1 MRDYGGQYIRKQIK
15 INGGNVDEKLVVD
28 IEANGFQNTV
38 TEVWCISVFNIKTK
52 EKETFTN
59 HDKNHRP
66 LRDGL
71 ELLANASQIIGHNW
85 IAYDQVVLEKL
96 YNFETKAT
104 LVDTFLMSQLL
115 DFNRKL
121 GRVTGRHGLE
131 FWGEHFGVQ
140 KPKQEQWLKYEPA
153 MLNRC
158 EQDVLI
164 NVHTYVQLMKELK
177 ASKIPKDVV
186 RREFAIAKISAEQVR
201 NGWLIDE
208 RLAQR
213 HVTFLKQETLR
224 LKDKI
229 EPLMPP
235 IIKCP
240 DVWVTN
246 KECNE
251 MLGTEG
257 VNYEEGLKEGKR
269 LRKPVIP
276 RYTKA
281 GKLHAS
287 QANWL
292 REGNYFSKFGK
303 NKVWGAYCRVDI
315 IPAKLTQH
323 AEVKKL
329 LFKNGW
335 KPTEW
340 NTKRDVEGNYIKTSA
355 KLTEDSY
362 ESIKGD
368 LGQDIALHA
377 TYQHRLNTLQNQK
390 NDEKGWLGVRR
401 EDGRLECVP
410 FTLGT
415 ATGRMSHRNLVNVP
429 GAGATFGKE
438 MREVFIAPRG
448 KVLVGCD
455 LASAQLRLLA
465 AAMGDESYSETV
477 TTGKEAD
484 GTDVH
489 TVNQKA
495 AGLKSRSQA
504 KTFIYGFLFGAGDAK
519 IGSITG
525 GKAKDGKA
533 LKAKFLKTF
542 PALSKLQ
549 NKLRLDFERSGKRH
563 ITAQDG
569 RKIQVGSE
577 HKLLNYLLQGNEAIL
592 AKEWAI
598 ITDKLIKKNNI
609 DCKLLAIVH
618 DEQNF
623 ECSKED
629 APKLASILEKAATM
643 AGEKL
648 GFKCRMDG
656 TSKIGGNWYEIH

>member
-1 MRDYGGQYIRKQIK
+1 MAGER
-15 INGGNVDEKLVVD
+15 LVVD
-28 IEANGFQNTV
+28 IEANGFQNDV
-38 TEVWCISVFNIKTK
+38 TTVWCISVFNIKTK
-52 EKETFTN
+52 EAETFTD
-59 HDKNHRP
+59 HG
-66 LRDGL
+66 RDYRSIKEGL
-71 ELLANASQIIGHNW
+71 KLLTDADQIIGHNW

-96 YNFETKAT
+96 HNFKTKAT

-121 GRVTGRHGLE
+121 GRVTGRHGLAM
-131 FWGEHFGVQ
+131 WGEHFGVP
-140 KPKQEQWLKYEPA
+140 KPSQEQWLEFEPA

-164 NVHTYVQLMKELK
+164 NAHTYIQLMKEFK
-177 ASKIPKDVV
+177 ASGIPKSVIQ
-186 RREFAIAKISAEQVR
+186 REFAIAKISAEQVK

-208 RLAQR
+208 RLALR
-213 HVTFLKQETLR
+213 HVDFLKRETDR

-229 EPLMPP
+229 EPMMPP

-246 KECNE
+246 DECNE
-251 MLGTEG
+251 ILGTKKF
-257 VNYEEGLKEGKR
+257 NYEKGLKEGKR
-269 LRKPVIP
+269 LRKCHLPK
-276 RYTKA
+276 YSLS
-281 GKLHAS
+281 GKLNAHQVKWFEDFKAID
-287 QANWL
+287 
-292 REGNYFSKFGK
+292 FI
-303 NKVWGAYCRVDI
+303 NKDHSLKLSGAYCKIELSEAR
-315 IPAKLTQH
+315 LTQH

-329 LFKNGW
+329 LFKKGW

-340 NTKRDVEGNYIKTSA
+340 NLKRDATGKYVKTSA

-368 LGQDIALHA
+368 LGKDIALHA

-390 NDEKGWLGVRR
+390 KDDKGWLGVRR
-401 EDGRLECVP
+401 SDGRLECVP

-438 MREVFIAPRG
+438 MREVFIAPQG

-465 AAMGDESYSETV
+465 AAMGDDKYSETV
-477 TTGKEAD
+477 ITGKEAE

-489 TVNQKA
+489 SVNMRA
-495 AGLKSRSQA
+495 AGLKSRGQA

-525 GKAKDGKA
+525 GKSKDGKA
-533 LKAKFLKTF
+533 LKNKFLKTF
-542 PALSKLQ
+542 PALGRLQ
-549 NKLRLDFERSGKRH
+549 TKLRLDFEKSGKRH

-598 ITDKLIKKNNI
+598 ISAKLIKKNNI
-609 DCKLLAIVH
+609 NCKLLAIVH

-623 ECSKED
+623 ECDKED
-629 APKLASILEKAATM
+629 APKLATILEQAATM

-648 GFKCRMDG
+648 GFNCRMDG
-656 TSKIGGNWYEIH
+656 TSKIGNNWYEIH

>member
-1 MRDYGGQYIRKQIK
+1 MTE
-15 INGGNVDEKLVVD
+15 NGKYVTD
-28 IEANGFQNTV
+28 IEANGFQNDV
-38 TEVWCISVFNIKTK
+38 TTVWCISVYNIETK
-52 EKETFTN
+52 ETETFTD
-59 HDKNHRP
+59 HG
-66 LRDGL
+66 RDYRSIKEGL
-71 ELLANASQIIGHNW
+71 KLLSTAKQIIGHNW

-96 YNFETKAT
+96 HDFKTTAT

-131 FWGEHFGVQ
+131 FWGEHFNVP
-140 KPKQEQWLKYEPA
+140 KPKQEQWLEFEPA

-164 NVHTYVQLMKELK
+164 NVYTYAQLMKEFK
-177 ASKIPKDVV
+177 DSGIPMSVIQ
-186 RREFAIAKISAEQVR
+186 REFAIAKISAKQVK

-208 RLAQR
+208 RLALR
-213 HVTFLKQETLR
+213 HIGFLTRETER
-224 LKDKI
+224 LKAEI
-229 EPLMPP
+229 EPMMPP
-235 IIKCP
+235 IIKSP
-240 DVWVTN
+240 DVWITN
-246 KECNE
+246 DECNE
-251 MLGTEG
+251 LLETKGI
-257 VNYEEGLKEGKR
+257 NYEEGLKEGKR
-269 LRKPVIP
+269 LRKPTIP
-276 RYTKA
+276 KYTKA

-287 QANWL
+287 QSKWMS
-292 REGNYFSKFGK
+292 EGNYF
-303 NKVWGAYCRVDI
+303 NKVGKSKVNGAYCRVEI
-315 IPAKLTQH
+315 TQAKLTQH

-340 NTKRDVEGNYIKTSA
+340 NLKRDAEGKYVKTSA

-368 LGQDIALHA
+368 LGQSIALHA
-377 TYQHRLNTLQNQK
+377 TYSHRLNTLQNQK
-390 NDEKGWLGVRR
+390 KDDKGWLGVRR
-401 EDGRLECVP
+401 KDGRLECVP

-438 MREVFIAPRG
+438 MREVFIAPQG

-465 AAMGDESYSETV
+465 AAMGDEKYSETV
-477 TTGKEAD
+477 ITGKEAE

-489 TVNQKA
+489 SVNMRA

-519 IGSITG
+519 IGSIIG
-525 GKAKDGKA
+525 GKAKDGKS
-533 LKAKFLKTF
+533 LKSKFLRTF
-542 PALSKLQ
+542 PALGRLQ
-549 NKLRLDFERSGKRH
+549 TKLRLDFERSGKKH

-569 RKIQVGSE
+569 RKIQVNSE

-598 ITDKLIKKNNI
+598 ISAKLIKKNNI
-609 DCKLLAIVH
+609 DCKLLAIIH

-623 ECSKED
+623 ECVEED
-629 APKLASILEKAATM
+629 APKLASILEKAATL

-648 GFKCRMDG
+648 GFNCRMDG
-656 TSKIGGNWYEIH
+656 TSKIGRNWYEIH